1 MTAAASDQSSP
12 PTGHGQR
19 NLTLGGLFVLTL
31 GALDFGLEQSIV
43 VPALPRLATHYDAS
57 LTAVSWLVTG
67 FLLASIVSVPLV
79 GRLGDIYGKRRMLLL
94 SLAAFALGSLVCAL
108 TDSIEVAIAGRV
120 LQGVGSGV
128 GPLAYGLARDLF
140 RPEFLPRAIG
150 AVVGAA
156 SAGGAIG
163 YLLSGLLV
171 DAFGPTSVFWF
182 LCLLPLVLGP
192 AVFLFVPESPIR
204 AAVRVDVR
212 GAVLL
217 AAGLALLLLGISKG
231 REWEWTSG
239 LTLGVFAAA
248 FALLVAFVLVETRV
262 RDPLV
267 DLRLLVTQPFTS
279 AYACSAAFGFAFV
292 LAVFMIPPLVAAP
305 ESTGYGLGLDT
316 LEVGLVLFPTGLV
329 TMVSAWISGRLVDR
343 VGSRALVATGAVVGI
358 AGFTWLALVHD
369 SAVAL
374 GFGSAVIGVGWGTVL
389 TGVAS
394 LVVRSARHDQTSI
407 AVAANVVVRNTSV
420 SIGTQVGFAIVAAA
434 PVVAGF
440 PAESGYTNVFWMGA
454 AGAGVLLASSLL
466 LRGRP
471 PRAVT

>member
-1 MTAAASDQSSP
+1 VRTAPS
-12 PTGHGQR
+12 GHADHAPEHGHR
-19 NLTLGGLFVLTL
+19 TLTLGGLFVLTL

-43 VPALPRLATHYDAS
+43 VPALPRLAEHYDAS

-79 GRLGDIYGKRRMLLL
+79 GRLGDIYGKRRMLLV

-108 TDSIEVAIAGRV
+108 TDSIGVAILGRV

-128 GPLAYGLARDLF
+128 APLAYGIARDLF

-192 AVFLFVPESPIR
+192 AVFLFVPESPVR

-217 AAGLALLLLGISKG
+217 AGGLALLLLAISKG

-239 LTLGVFAAA
+239 LTLGVLAAALALLAA
-248 FALLVAFVLVETRV
+248 FAFVETRV

-267 DLRLLVTQPFTS
+267 DLGLLVTQPFTS
-279 AYACSAAFGFAFV
+279 AYACSVAFGFVFF
-292 LAVFMIPPLVAAP
+292 LAVFLIPPLVAAP

-329 TMVSAWISGRLVDR
+329 TVVSAWASGRLVDR
-343 VGSRALVATGAVVGI
+343 VGPRWLVATGAVVGV
-358 AGFTWLALVHD
+358 AGYTWLALSHA
-369 SAVAL
+369 SAVAI
-374 GFGSAVIGVGWGTVL
+374 GAGSAIIGIAWGTVL

-394 LVVRSARHDQTSI
+394 IVVRSARQDQTSI
-407 AVAANVVVRNTSV
+407 AVAVNVVVRNTSV
-420 SIGTQVGFAIVAAA
+420 AIGAQVAFAIVAAA

-440 PAESGYTNVFWMGA
+440 PAESGYTNAFWMGA